1 MIHID
6 LNTSENEYFA
16 SQSIENVYY
25 NIISGLRQKLPDIE
39 FILRCWQGWEG
50 WLKWEIYLWFY
61 IKYGLRPAF
70 DFENDNVGEIGV
82 ECDTLLDLRRSEE
95 ERNKIDLWLS
105 FDSEL
110 SHYIEIKAYFVT
122 PYDNSLGS
130 PKIYSINKKLE
141 KIRKDVD
148 ALIALKKSGTKFAGR
163 LSFTCFASWP
173 RPSTFNLVK
182 KLTSHIEE
190 YFADYDNHTFLLD
203 KVDEEGT
210 ICTLGVAI

>member
-122 PYDNSLGS
+122 P
-130 PKIYSINKKLE
+130 
-141 KIRKDVD
+141 
-148 ALIALKKSGTKFAGR
+148 
-163 LSFTCFASWP
+163 
-173 RPSTFNLVK
+173 
-182 KLTSHIEE
+182 
-190 YFADYDNHTFLLD
+190 
-203 KVDEEGT
+203 
-210 ICTLGVAI
+210 

>member
-16 SQSIENVYY
+16 FQSIENVYY

-61 IKYGLRPAF
+61 KKYGLRPAF
-70 DFENDNVGEIGV
+70 GPDNDNNIGRIGM
-82 ECDTLLDLRRSEE
+82 ECDTLLDLRRSDE
-95 ERNKIDLWLS
+95 ERSKVDLWLS

-110 SHYIEIKAYFVT
+110 SHYIEIKAYFIS
-122 PYDNSLGS
+122 PYDKGS
-130 PKIYSINKKLE
+130 QDIYSVNNKLE
-141 KIRKDVD
+141 KIRKDID
-148 ALIALKKSGTKFAGR
+148 ALIALKKSDTKFAGR
-163 LSFTCFASWP
+163 LSFTCFALWP
-173 RPSTFNLVK
+173 RPSRFNLVET
-182 KLTSHIEE
+182 LPGRIEE
-190 YFADYDNHTFLLD
+190 YFADYDNHTFLFD